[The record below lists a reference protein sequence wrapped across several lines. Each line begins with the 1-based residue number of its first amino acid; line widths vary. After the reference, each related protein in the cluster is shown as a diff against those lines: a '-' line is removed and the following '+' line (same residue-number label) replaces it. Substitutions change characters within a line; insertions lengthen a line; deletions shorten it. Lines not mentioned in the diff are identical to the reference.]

1 MKEQNQDVALLTV
14 HGLLEASGIGCSS
27 DSPQPVHQDDLFG
40 PVHTTIIVS
49 GRSRGCWLFGVL
61 GSSDGGLT
69 PEVWRSRWRRGRHRV
84 SVPAWQAS
92 VWRGSASYSP
102 GKPLCLGGPRGRC
115 VSEPA
120 CVWRA
125 RVWRAGHHAQAAL
138 ITALVSAVTHMR
150 SAHYRGIEGRA
161 LAVTRSHRGSASYFS
176 SLGGVCVAAEN
187 TVARRI
193 STDAHKFC
201 FTARSAVAH
210 MALLTI
216 LSLVSR
222 SNRASAH

>member
-1 MKEQNQDVALLTV
+1 MSAFL
-14 HGLLEASGIGCSS
+14 
-27 DSPQPVHQDDLFG
+27 
-40 PVHTTIIVS
+40 
-49 GRSRGCWLFGVL
+49 
-61 GSSDGGLT
+61 
-69 PEVWRSRWRRGRHRV
+69 RGRRACGV
-84 SVPAWQAS
+84 VQQVNYRGNLSIWVGLAVGAS
-92 VWRGSASYSP
+92 VSP
-102 GKPLCLGGPRGRC
+102 PVFG
-115 VSEPA
+115 EP
-120 CVWRA
+120 VF
-125 RVWRAGHHAQAAL
+125 GEPGHAQAAL